1 VATGTLAVFHW
12 KKIQQAEVQGRG
24 RCGAGGDRSAKY
36 QCFHSEFHLGKRLG
50 KISFKRLLRSFFGH
64 LLVMGVQ
71 REPGCA

>member
-50 KISFKRLLRSFFGH
+50 KISFKRLLFLEV
-64 LLVMGVQ
+64 LLWTLAGNGS
-71 REPGCA
+71 PT